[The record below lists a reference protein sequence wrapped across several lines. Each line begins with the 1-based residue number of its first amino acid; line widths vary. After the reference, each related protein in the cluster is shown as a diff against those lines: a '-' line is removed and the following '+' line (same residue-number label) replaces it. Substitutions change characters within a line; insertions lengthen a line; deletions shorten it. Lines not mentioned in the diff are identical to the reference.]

1 MSGSNESTNNNTCVV
16 CYKNVDIYSIGMCE
30 HPVCY
35 ECSTR
40 MRVLCC
46 QNECPICRQDLP
58 KVVFTKNIKPFR
70 QLHKGNLLDTRYNI
84 YFDTSDIQ
92 SKFYDLLASCC
103 NICKEKP
110 IFNNFNS
117 LKDHM
122 RHHHELHYCDLCVE
136 NLKIFSHERRCYT
149 RSDLAQHRR
158 KGDVDDKSHKG
169 HPLCEFCDQR
179 YMDNDELFRH
189 LRRDHLYCHF
199 CDADGLHQYYSSYDY
214 LRDHFRQEH
223 FLCEEGMCVEEKFT
237 SVFRTDIDLKA
248 HKASVH
254 SKQLSKAAAK
264 QARTLELEFTLAPRG
279 ENRMNRRGM
288 LGTSTSR
295 SSRDYSGRDYSGR
308 DYSGRDYSGRD
319 YSGRDYSGRDYSGR
333 DYSGR
338 DYSGRDYNLR
348 EYQQTVTPNANVFV
362 SNNEPTFVRQPSV
375 DVQSTEEFPTL
386 GNIAPIVPTLNQS
399 KGRGNVTIR
408 STIRPQPLA
417 VTDENFPVLGLESGS
432 TSISKTVNFSV
443 SSSNAP
449 GSNAQSQKSTTSNVS
464 IQVNHEPNGTVTT
477 KVSGPN
483 IRIRPAQLSMESF
496 PALGSAEPSTSS
508 NTNSA
513 HWKEV
518 LQWTCSKSASTSV
531 PKVKKVASPPLVPS
545 PPPIQSGED
554 FPTLSKSSKSK
565 KQSTITVVPSWGQP
579 QSSNNSNNVKTTT
592 DITKGKTKKK
602 KVKQNCNNNSANENE
617 SSSSKTNVSTVVVK
631 KECETSKSPS
641 DMNSMDPV
649 QSSSHSMQSMDNMSN
664 SENTSKNINVQPS
677 KEMEQIN
684 KKEKKKHKNIDNET
698 AVNTNF
704 DNNTSNGVQRKRTE
718 LKIDS
723 LNSTNRNVR
732 HLEEFPALSGS
743 SSKPP
748 GFTNPPPGFGT
759 TTPPPPGFCIKYNSM
774 DKLNSSN
781 GLTFT
786 NSSGESYS
794 IMPDNSK
801 HNSAYN
807 YVPPPEFPKRN
818 KCLVAKVNDVL
829 MQQDQIEEFRYISGL
844 FRQGTCNAQKYYTHC
859 REVMGLSAFENVF
872 PELLVLLPDIEKQQE
887 LFKVHKKESGNK
899 IKGLEIC
906 ATCGQVLK
914 NGSDFRTHMSNHT
927 LENHFPVLG
936 KNSASSQKN
945 SWVRK

>member
-1 MSGSNESTNNNTCVV
+1 MSANNESTSNNTCVV

-58 KVVFTKNIKPFR
+58 KVVFTKEIKPFS

-84 YFDTSDIQ
+84 YFDTPDIQ
-92 SKFYDLLASCC
+92 SKFYELLANVCH
-103 NICKEKP
+103 ICKERP
-110 IFNNFNS
+110 VFSTFNS

-122 RHHHELHYCDLCVE
+122 RHQHELHYCDLCVE

-149 RSDLAQHRR
+149 RPDLAQHRR
-158 KGDVDDKSHKG
+158 KGDIDDKSHKG

-223 FLCEEGMCVEEKFT
+223 FLCEEGMCAEEKFT

-264 QARTLELEFTLAPRG
+264 QARMLELEFTLAPRG

-288 LGTSTSR
+288 LGPSTSR
-295 SSRDYSGRDYSGR
+295 NS
-308 DYSGRDYSGRD
+308 
-319 YSGRDYSGRDYSGR
+319 
-333 DYSGR
+333 R

-348 EYQQTVTPNANVFV
+348 EYQQTVTPNSSNVFM
-362 SNNEPTFVRQPSV
+362 SNNEPTFVQQPSV

-386 GNIAPIVPTLNQS
+386 GNTAPIVPTLNQS

-417 VTDENFPVLGLESGS
+417 VTDENFPALGPESGS

-443 SSSNAP
+443 SSSNAS
-449 GSNAQSQKSTTSNVS
+449 GLSTQSQKSTTSNVS

-483 IRIRPAQLSMESF
+483 IRIRPAQFSMESF

-508 NTNSA
+508 NTNLA

-518 LQWTCSKSASTSV
+518 LQWTCSKSASTSA
-531 PKVKKVASPPLVPS
+531 PKPKKVASPPLIPS

-565 KQSTITVVPSWGQP
+565 KQSTITVVPSWSQA
-579 QSSNNSNNVKTTT
+579 QSSNNSNNAKTTT

-602 KVKQNCNNNSANENE
+602 KVKQNCNNNTANGNDG
-617 SSSSKTNVSTVVVK
+617 SSSKTNVSTAVVK
-631 KECETSKSPS
+631 KECETPTSSPIT
-641 DMNSMDPV
+641 NKTHAV
-649 QSSSHSMQSMDNMSN
+649 QSSSQSISKYADITN
-664 SENTSKNINVQPS
+664 SENTSKNINVQPV
-677 KEMEQIN
+677 KEIEQIN
-684 KKEKKKHKNIDNET
+684 KKEKKKHKNADNEAVVNTDIDNNAT
-698 AVNTNF
+698 
-704 DNNTSNGVQRKRTE
+704 NGVQRKRTE

-723 LNSTNRNVR
+723 LNSTNRNAR
-732 HLEEFPALSGS
+732 HLEDFPALSGS

-774 DKLNSSN
+774 DKINNSN

-794 IMPDNSK
+794 ILPDNSK
-801 HNSAYN
+801 HDSAYN
-807 YVPPPEFPKRN
+807 YVHPPEFQKRN
-818 KCLVAKVNDVL
+818 KCLVAKVNEVL
-829 MQQDQIEEFRYISGL
+829 MQHDQIEEFRYISGL
-844 FRQGTCNAQKYYTHC
+844 FRQGTCNAQDYYMHC

-872 PELLVLLPDIEKQQE
+872 SELLVLLPDIEKQQE

-914 NGSDFRTHMSNHT
+914 NGSDFRTHMTSHT
-927 LENHFPVLG
+927 LENHFPALG
-936 KNSASSQKN
+936 KNSVLPQKN

>member
-58 KVVFTKNIKPFR
+58 KVVFTKEIKPFR
-70 QLHKGNLLDTRYNI
+70 HLHKGNLFDTRYNI
-84 YFDTSDIQ
+84 YFDTPDIQ
-92 SKFYDLLASCC
+92 SKFYDLLANNC
-103 NICKEKP
+103 NICKEKAV
-110 IFNNFNS
+110 FNNFNS

-223 FLCEEGMCVEEKFT
+223 FLCEEGMCAEEKFT

-288 LGTSTSR
+288 LGASTSR
-295 SSRDYSGRDYSGR
+295 SSRDYGGRDYGGR
-308 DYSGRDYSGRD
+308 DYGGRDYGGRD
-319 YSGRDYSGRDYSGR
+319 YG
-333 DYSGR
+333 
-338 DYSGRDYNLR
+338 GRDYNLR
-348 EYQQTVTPNANVFV
+348 EYQQTVTPNTSNVFV
-362 SNNEPTFVRQPSV
+362 SNNEPTFVQQPSV

-386 GNIAPIVPTLNQS
+386 GNATPVVPTLSQS

-417 VTDENFPVLGLESGS
+417 VTDENFPALGPESGS

-443 SSSNAP
+443 SSGNSS
-449 GSNAQSQKSTTSNVS
+449 GSGTQTQKGTTSNVS

-483 IRIRPAQLSMESF
+483 IRIRPAQLSMESDF

-508 NTNSA
+508 NTNLA

-518 LQWTCSKSASTSV
+518 LQWTCSSKSASTSV
-531 PKVKKVASPPLVPS
+531 PKPKKVASPPLVPS
-545 PPPIQSGED
+545 PPPIQSGAD

-565 KQSTITVVPSWGQP
+565 KQSTITVVPSWSQP

-602 KVKQNCNNNSANENE
+602 KVKQNCNNNTVNGNDTTNSR
-617 SSSSKTNVSTVVVK
+617 TNVSTVLVK
-631 KECETSKSPS
+631 KECETLKNACANSKNAI
-641 DMNSMDPV
+641 DAV
-649 QSSSHSMQSMDNMSN
+649 QSSSQLMQNTNNMSN
-664 SENTSKNINVQPS
+664 NVNTSKNMNVQSS
-677 KEMEQIN
+677 KEIEQTN
-684 KKEKKKHKNIDNET
+684 KKDKKKHKNVDNET
-698 AVNTNF
+698 VVNTDT

-794 IMPDNSK
+794 ILPDNSK

-807 YVPPPEFPKRN
+807 YVPPPDFHKRN
-818 KCLVAKVNDVL
+818 KCLVANVNEVL
-829 MQQDQIEEFRYISGL
+829 MQHDQIEEFRYISGL
-844 FRQGTCNAQKYYTHC
+844 FRQGTCNAQDYYTRC
-859 REVMGLSAFENVF
+859 REAMGLSAFEDVF

-887 LFKVHKKESGNK
+887 LFKVHKKENGNK
-899 IKGLEIC
+899 IRGLEIC

-914 NGSDFRTHMSNHT
+914 NSDFRTHMASHT
-927 LENHFPVLG
+927 LENHFPALG
-936 KNSASSQKN
+936 KSNVPPQKN

>member
-1 MSGSNESTNNNTCVV
+1 
-16 CYKNVDIYSIGMCE
+16 
-30 HPVCY
+30 
-35 ECSTR
+35 
-40 MRVLCC
+40 
-46 QNECPICRQDLP
+46 
-58 KVVFTKNIKPFR
+58 
-70 QLHKGNLLDTRYNI
+70 
-84 YFDTSDIQ
+84 
-92 SKFYDLLASCC
+92 
-103 NICKEKP
+103 
-110 IFNNFNS
+110 
-117 LKDHM
+117 
-122 RHHHELHYCDLCVE
+122 
-136 NLKIFSHERRCYT
+136 
-149 RSDLAQHRR
+149 
-158 KGDVDDKSHKG
+158 
-169 HPLCEFCDQR
+169 
-179 YMDNDELFRH
+179 MDNDELFRH

-223 FLCEEGMCVEEKFT
+223 FLCEEGMCAEEKFT

-264 QARTLELEFTLAPRG
+264 QARMLELEFTLAPRG

-288 LGTSTSR
+288 LGPSTSR
-295 SSRDYSGRDYSGR
+295 HS
-308 DYSGRDYSGRD
+308 
-319 YSGRDYSGRDYSGR
+319 
-333 DYSGR
+333 R

-348 EYQQTVTPNANVFV
+348 EYQPTVAPNTSNVFM
-362 SNNEPTFVRQPSV
+362 SNNEPAFVQQPSV

-386 GNIAPIVPTLNQS
+386 GNTAPIVPTLNQS

-417 VTDENFPVLGLESGS
+417 VTDENFPALGPESGS

-443 SSSNAP
+443 SSSNAS
-449 GSNAQSQKSTTSNVS
+449 GLSTQSQKSTTSNVS

-483 IRIRPAQLSMESF
+483 IRIRPAQFSMESF
-496 PALGSAEPSTSS
+496 PALGSAEPSTST
-508 NTNSA
+508 NTNLA

-518 LQWTCSKSASTSV
+518 LQWTCSKSASTSA
-531 PKVKKVASPPLVPS
+531 PKPKKVASPPLIPS

-565 KQSTITVVPSWGQP
+565 KQSTITVVPSWSQA
-579 QSSNNSNNVKTTT
+579 QSSNNSNNAKTTT

-602 KVKQNCNNNSANENE
+602 KVKQNCNNNTANGNDG
-617 SSSSKTNVSTVVVK
+617 SSLKTNVSTAVVK
-631 KECETSKSPS
+631 KECETPTSSPI
-641 DMNSMDPV
+641 MNETHAV
-649 QSSSHSMQSMDNMSN
+649 QSSSQSILKYADITN
-664 SENTSKNINVQPS
+664 SENTSKNINVQPL
-677 KEMEQIN
+677 KEIEQIN
-684 KKEKKKHKNIDNET
+684 KKEKKKHKNADNEAVVNTDIDNNAT
-698 AVNTNF
+698 
-704 DNNTSNGVQRKRTE
+704 NGVQRKRTE

-723 LNSTNRNVR
+723 LNSTNRNAR
-732 HLEEFPALSGS
+732 HLEDFPALSGS
-743 SSKPP
+743 TSKPP

-774 DKLNSSN
+774 DKINNSN

-794 IMPDNSK
+794 ILPDNSK
-801 HNSAYN
+801 HDSAYN
-807 YVPPPEFPKRN
+807 YVHPPEFQKRN
-818 KCLVAKVNDVL
+818 KCLVAKVNEVL
-829 MQQDQIEEFRYISGL
+829 MQHDQIEEFRYISGL
-844 FRQGTCNAQKYYTHC
+844 FRQGTCSAQDYYTHC

-872 PELLVLLPDIEKQQE
+872 LELLVLLPDIEKQQE

-914 NGSDFRTHMSNHT
+914 NGSDFRTHMTSHT
-927 LENHFPVLG
+927 LENHFPALG
-936 KNSASSQKN
+936 KNSVLPQKN

>member
-1 MSGSNESTNNNTCVV
+1 MSGSNENTNNNTCVV

-40 MRVLCC
+40 MRVLCF

-58 KVVFTKNIKPFR
+58 KVVFTKNIKPFC
-70 QLHKGNLLDTRYNI
+70 QLHKGSLLDTQYNI
-84 YFDTSDIQ
+84 YFDTPDIR
-92 SKFYDLLASCC
+92 SKFYDLLANTC
-103 NICKEKP
+103 NICKDKP
-110 IFNNFNS
+110 ILNNFNS
-117 LKDHM
+117 LKNHM
-122 RHHHELHYCDLCVE
+122 RHWHELHYCDLCVE

-149 RSDLAQHRR
+149 RADLAQHRR
-158 KGDVDDKSHKG
+158 KGDIDDKSHKG

-189 LRRDHLYCHF
+189 LRRYHLYCHF
-199 CDADGLHQYYSSYDY
+199 CDADGLHQYYNSYDY

-223 FLCEEGMCVEEKFT
+223 FLCEEEMCVEEKFT

-279 ENRMNRRGM
+279 ENRMNRRGI
-288 LGTSTSR
+288 L
-295 SSRDYSGRDYSGR
+295 
-308 DYSGRDYSGRD
+308 
-319 YSGRDYSGRDYSGR
+319 
-333 DYSGR
+333 
-338 DYSGRDYNLR
+338 DYNLR
-348 EYQQTVTPNANVFV
+348 EYQQTITPNASNVFV

-417 VTDENFPVLGLESGS
+417 VTDENFPALGPESGG

-449 GSNAQSQKSTTSNVS
+449 GSSTQSQKSTTSNVS

-496 PALGSAEPSTSS
+496 PALGSTEPSTSS

-565 KQSTITVVPSWGQP
+565 KQSTITVVPSWVHP
-579 QSSNNSNNVKTTT
+579 QSTNN
-592 DITKGKTKKK
+592 I
-602 KVKQNCNNNSANENE
+602 
-617 SSSSKTNVSTVVVK
+617 K
-631 KECETSKSPS
+631 KECETSKNPS
-641 DMNSMDPV
+641 SMNNMDTV
-649 QSSSHSMQSMDNMSN
+649 QSSSPSMQNMDNM
-664 SENTSKNINVQPS
+664 
-677 KEMEQIN
+677 
-684 KKEKKKHKNIDNET
+684 
-698 AVNTNF
+698 
-704 DNNTSNGVQRKRTE
+704 NNT
-718 LKIDS
+718 
-723 LNSTNRNVR
+723 
-732 HLEEFPALSGS
+732 LSGS

-748 GFTNPPPGFGT
+748 GFANPPPGFGT

-794 IMPDNSK
+794 IVPDNSK

-818 KCLVAKVNDVL
+818 KCLVAKVNEVL

-859 REVMGLSAFENVF
+859 CKVMGLSAFENVF

-906 ATCGQVLK
+906 AICGQVLK
-914 NGSDFRTHMSNHT
+914 NGSDFRTHMTSHT
-927 LENHFPVLG
+927 LENHFPALG
-936 KNSASSQKN
+936 KSSAPSQKN

>member
-1 MSGSNESTNNNTCVV
+1 MSASGESTNNNTCVV
-16 CYKNVDIYSIGMCE
+16 CYKNVEVYSIGMCE

-58 KVVFTKNIKPFR
+58 KVVFTREIKPFR
-70 QLHKGNLLDTRYNI
+70 HLRKGNLLDTRYNI
-84 YFDTSDIQ
+84 HFDTPDIQ
-92 SKFYDLLASCC
+92 SKFYDLLSNRC
-103 NICKEKP
+103 NVCKEKP
-110 IFNNFNS
+110 VFNHFNS

-122 RHHHELHYCDLCVE
+122 RYQHELHYCNLCVE
-136 NLKIFSHERRCYT
+136 NLKIFSQERRCYT
-149 RSDLAQHRR
+149 WPDLAQHRR
-158 KGDVDDKSHKG
+158 KGDTDDKSHKG

-223 FLCEEGMCVEEKFT
+223 FLCEEGMCSEEKFT
-237 SVFRTDIDLKA
+237 SVFRTDIDFKA
-248 HKASVH
+248 HKTSVH

-264 QARTLELEFTLAPRG
+264 QARTLELEFTLAPRS

-288 LGTSTSR
+288 PGAS
-295 SSRDYSGRDYSGR
+295 SSRNPRDYNW
-308 DYSGRDYSGRD
+308 
-319 YSGRDYSGRDYSGR
+319 
-333 DYSGR
+333 
-338 DYSGRDYNLR
+338 RDYNLR
-348 EYQQTVTPNANVFV
+348 EYQQTVTPNPTNVFL

-375 DVQSTEEFPTL
+375 DVRSTEEFPTL
-386 GNIAPIVPTLNQS
+386 GNTAPIVPTLSQA

-417 VTDENFPVLGLESGS
+417 VTDENFPALGLESASG
-432 TSISKTVNFSV
+432 SISKTVNFSV
-443 SSSNAP
+443 SSGNPS
-449 GSNAQSQKSTTSNVS
+449 GSSAQPQKGTTSNVS

-483 IRIRPAQLSMESF
+483 IRIRPAQLSRESDF
-496 PALGSAEPSTSS
+496 PALGPVEPSTS
-508 NTNSA
+508 NANPA

-518 LQWTCSKSASTSV
+518 LQWTCSKSASASV
-531 PKVKKVASPPLVPS
+531 PKPKKVASPPLVLF
-545 PPPIQSGED
+545 PPPIRSGED
-554 FPTLSKSSKSK
+554 FPTLSKPSKSK
-565 KQSTITVVPSWGQP
+565 KQSTITVVPTWGQP
-579 QSSNNSNNVKTTT
+579 QNSNNNPKTTT
-592 DITKGKTKKK
+592 DITKGKAKKK
-602 KVKQNCNNNSANENE
+602 KVKQNCNNNNNSNTNNNET
-617 SSSSKTNVSTVVVK
+617 SGSRTNVSTVVVK
-631 KECETSKSPS
+631 KECETSNASRS
-641 DMNSMDPV
+641 SCSMNSVRAV
-649 QSSSHSMQSMDNMSN
+649 QSSSQSAQNIDVSN
-664 SENTSKNINVQPS
+664 NENTSKSMNMQHS
-677 KEMEQIN
+677 KETEQIN
-684 KKEKKKHKNIDNET
+684 KKEKKKNRSADNE
-698 AVNTNF
+698 AVVNTNT
-704 DNNTSNGVQRKRTE
+704 DNGTSNGVQRKRTE

-732 HLEEFPALSGS
+732 HSEEFPALGGS

-759 TTPPPPGFCIKYNSM
+759 TTPPPPGFCIKFNSM
-774 DKLNSSN
+774 DKLSSSN

-794 IMPDNSK
+794 ILPDDSK
-801 HNSAYN
+801 HESAYN
-807 YVPPPEFPKRN
+807 YVPPLEFQKRN
-818 KCLVAKVNDVL
+818 KCLVAKVNEVL

-844 FRQGTCNAQKYYTHC
+844 FRQGTCNGQEYYTHC

-872 PELLVLLPDIEKQQE
+872 PELLVLLPDISKQQE
-887 LFKVHKKESGNK
+887 LIKVHKRENGNK
-899 IKGLEIC
+899 IRGLEIC

-914 NGSDFRTHMSNHT
+914 NGSDFRQHMTSHT
-927 LENHFPVLG
+927 LENHFPALG
-936 KNSASSQKN
+936 KNSAPQKN

>member
-1 MSGSNESTNNNTCVV
+1 MSGSNESTNSNTCVV
-16 CYKNVDIYSIGMCE
+16 CYKNVNIYSIGMCE

-58 KVVFTKNIKPFR
+58 KVVFTKEIKPFR
-70 QLHKGNLLDTRYNI
+70 QLHKGHLLDARYNI

-92 SKFYDLLASCC
+92 SKFYDLLANIC

-110 IFNNFNS
+110 VFNNFNS

-122 RHHHELHYCDLCVE
+122 RHQHELHYCDLCVE
-136 NLKIFSHERRCYT
+136 NLKIFSHERRCYK
-149 RSDLAQHRR
+149 RSELAQHRR
-158 KGDVDDKSHKG
+158 KGDIDDKSHKG

-223 FLCEEGMCVEEKFT
+223 FLCEEGMCAEEKFT

-288 LGTSTSR
+288 LGPSTSR
-295 SSRDYSGRDYSGR
+295 NS
-308 DYSGRDYSGRD
+308 
-319 YSGRDYSGRDYSGR
+319 
-333 DYSGR
+333 R

-348 EYQQTVTPNANVFV
+348 EYQQTVTLNNSNVFV
-362 SNNEPTFVRQPSV
+362 SSNEPTFVRQPSV

-386 GNIAPIVPTLNQS
+386 GNTAPIVPTLGQS
-399 KGRGNVTIR
+399 K
-408 STIRPQPLA
+408 
-417 VTDENFPVLGLESGS
+417 DENFPALGPESGS
-432 TSISKTVNFSV
+432 TGISKTVNFSV
-443 SSSNAP
+443 SSSNVSGP
-449 GSNAQSQKSTTSNVS
+449 NAQSQKSTTSNVS

-496 PALGSAEPSTSS
+496 PALGSAEPSTSG
-508 NTNSA
+508 NANSA

-531 PKVKKVASPPLVPS
+531 PKPKKVASPPQVPS

-565 KQSTITVVPSWGQP
+565 KQSTITVVTSWGQP
-579 QSSNNSNNVKTTT
+579 QSSSNSNNAKTTT

-602 KVKQNCNNNSANENE
+602 KVKQ
-617 SSSSKTNVSTVVVK
+617 SSSNSNTNGNDGSSGSRTNVSTVMVK
-631 KECETSKSPS
+631 KECETPKSPTNTS
-641 DMNSMDPV
+641 KTNVV
-649 QSSSHSMQSMDNMSN
+649 QSSSQSTRNVDNISSN
-664 SENTSKNINVQPS
+664 SENTSKNINVQSS
-677 KEMEQIN
+677 KETEQIN
-684 KKEKKKHKNIDNET
+684 KTQKKKHKNVENET
-698 AVNTNF
+698 AANTDT
-704 DNNTSNGVQRKRTE
+704 DNNASNGVQRKRTE

-723 LNSTNRNVR
+723 LNSTNKSAY
-732 HLEEFPALSGS
+732 HLDEFPALGGS

-774 DKLNSSN
+774 DKLNNSN

-794 IMPDNSK
+794 ILPDNSK
-801 HNSAYN
+801 HNSSYN
-807 YVPPPEFPKRN
+807 YVPPPDFQKRN
-818 KCLVAKVNDVL
+818 KCLVAKVNEVL
-829 MQQDQIEEFRYISGL
+829 MQHDQIDEFRYISGL
-844 FRQGTCNAQKYYTHC
+844 FRQGTCNAQDYYTNC

-914 NGSDFRTHMSNHT
+914 NGPDFRTHMTSHT
-927 LENHFPVLG
+927 LENHFPALG
-936 KNSASSQKN
+936 KNSAPPQKN

>member
-1 MSGSNESTNNNTCVV
+1 MSANNESMNNNTCVV

-58 KVVFTKNIKPFR
+58 KVVFTKEIKPFN

-84 YFDTSDIQ
+84 YFDTPDIQ
-92 SKFYDLLASCC
+92 SKFYDLLANVCY
-103 NICKEKP
+103 ICKERP
-110 IFNNFNS
+110 VFSTFNS

-122 RHHHELHYCDLCVE
+122 RHQHELHYCDLCVE

-158 KGDVDDKSHKG
+158 KGDIDDKSHKG

-223 FLCEEGMCVEEKFT
+223 FLCEEGMCAEEKFT

-264 QARTLELEFTLAPRG
+264 QARMLELEFTLAPRG

-288 LGTSTSR
+288 LGPSTSR
-295 SSRDYSGRDYSGR
+295 NS
-308 DYSGRDYSGRD
+308 
-319 YSGRDYSGRDYSGR
+319 
-333 DYSGR
+333 R

-348 EYQQTVTPNANVFV
+348 EYQQTVTPNTSNVFM
-362 SNNEPTFVRQPSV
+362 SNNEPAFVQQPSV

-386 GNIAPIVPTLNQS
+386 GNTAPIVPTLNQS

-417 VTDENFPVLGLESGS
+417 VTDENFPALGPESGS

-443 SSSNAP
+443 SSSNAS
-449 GSNAQSQKSTTSNVS
+449 GLSTQSQKSTTSNVS

-483 IRIRPAQLSMESF
+483 IRIRPAQFSMESF

-508 NTNSA
+508 NTNLA

-518 LQWTCSKSASTSV
+518 LQWTCSKSASTSA
-531 PKVKKVASPPLVPS
+531 PKPKKVASPPLIPS

-565 KQSTITVVPSWGQP
+565 KQSTITVVPSWSQA
-579 QSSNNSNNVKTTT
+579 QSSNNSNNAKTTT

-602 KVKQNCNNNSANENE
+602 KVKQNCNNNTANGNDG
-617 SSSSKTNVSTVVVK
+617 SSSKTNVSTAVVK
-631 KECETSKSPS
+631 KECETPTSSPIT
-641 DMNSMDPV
+641 NKTHAG
-649 QSSSHSMQSMDNMSN
+649 QSSSQSILKYADITN
-664 SENTSKNINVQPS
+664 SENTSKNINVQPL
-677 KEMEQIN
+677 KEIEQIN
-684 KKEKKKHKNIDNET
+684 KKEKKKHKNADNEAVVNTDIDNNAT
-698 AVNTNF
+698 
-704 DNNTSNGVQRKRTE
+704 NGVQRKRTE

-723 LNSTNRNVR
+723 LNSTNRNTR
-732 HLEEFPALSGS
+732 HLEDFPALSGS

-774 DKLNSSN
+774 DKINNSN

-794 IMPDNSK
+794 ILPDNSK
-801 HNSAYN
+801 HDSAYN
-807 YVPPPEFPKRN
+807 YVHPPEFQKRN
-818 KCLVAKVNDVL
+818 KCLVAKVNEVL
-829 MQQDQIEEFRYISGL
+829 MQHDQIEEFRYISGL
-844 FRQGTCNAQKYYTHC
+844 FRQGTCNAQDYYMHC

-872 PELLVLLPDIEKQQE
+872 SELLVLLPDIEKQQE
-887 LFKVHKKESGNK
+887 LFKVHQKESGNK

-914 NGSDFRTHMSNHT
+914 NGSDFRTHMTSHT
-927 LENHFPVLG
+927 LENHFPALG
-936 KNSASSQKN
+936 KNNVLPQKN

>member
-1 MSGSNESTNNNTCVV
+1 MSANNESMSNNTCVV

-58 KVVFTKNIKPFR
+58 KVIFTKEIKPFS

-84 YFDTSDIQ
+84 YFDTPDIQ
-92 SKFYDLLASCC
+92 SKFYDLLANVCY
-103 NICKEKP
+103 ICKERP
-110 IFNNFNS
+110 VFSTFNS

-122 RHHHELHYCDLCVE
+122 RHQHELHYCDLCVE

-149 RSDLAQHRR
+149 RPDLAQHRR
-158 KGDVDDKSHKG
+158 KGDIDDKSHKG

-223 FLCEEGMCVEEKFT
+223 FLCEEGMCAEEKFT

-264 QARTLELEFTLAPRG
+264 QARMLELEFTLAPRG

-288 LGTSTSR
+288 LGPSTSR
-295 SSRDYSGRDYSGR
+295 NSRDYG
-308 DYSGRDYSGRD
+308 
-319 YSGRDYSGRDYSGR
+319 
-333 DYSGR
+333 
-338 DYSGRDYNLR
+338 GRDYNLR
-348 EYQQTVTPNANVFV
+348 EYQQTVTPNTSNVFM
-362 SNNEPTFVRQPSV
+362 SNNEPTFVQQPSV

-386 GNIAPIVPTLNQS
+386 GNTAPIVPTLNQS

-417 VTDENFPVLGLESGS
+417 VTDENFPALGLESGS

-443 SSSNAP
+443 SSSNAS
-449 GSNAQSQKSTTSNVS
+449 GLSTQSQKSTTSNVS

-483 IRIRPAQLSMESF
+483 IRIRPAQFSMESF

-508 NTNSA
+508 NTNLA

-518 LQWTCSKSASTSV
+518 LQWTCSKSASTSA
-531 PKVKKVASPPLVPS
+531 PKPKKVASPPLIPS

-565 KQSTITVVPSWGQP
+565 KQSTITVVPSWSQA
-579 QSSNNSNNVKTTT
+579 QSSNNSNSAKTTT

-602 KVKQNCNNNSANENE
+602 KVKQNCNNNTANGNDG
-617 SSSSKTNVSTVVVK
+617 SSSKTNVSTAVVK
-631 KECETSKSPS
+631 KEYETPTSSPIT
-641 DMNSMDPV
+641 NKTHAV
-649 QSSSHSMQSMDNMSN
+649 QSSSQSISKYADITN
-664 SENTSKNINVQPS
+664 SENTSKNINVQPL
-677 KEMEQIN
+677 KEIEQIN
-684 KKEKKKHKNIDNET
+684 KKEKKKHKNADNEAIVNTDIDNNAT
-698 AVNTNF
+698 
-704 DNNTSNGVQRKRTE
+704 NGVQRKRTE

-723 LNSTNRNVR
+723 LNSTNRNAR
-732 HLEEFPALSGS
+732 HLEDFPALSGS

-774 DKLNSSN
+774 DKINNSN

-794 IMPDNSK
+794 ILPDNSK
-801 HNSAYN
+801 HDSAYN
-807 YVPPPEFPKRN
+807 YVHPPEFQKRN
-818 KCLVAKVNDVL
+818 KCLVAKVNEVL
-829 MQQDQIEEFRYISGL
+829 MQHDQIEEFRYISGL
-844 FRQGTCNAQKYYTHC
+844 FRQGTCNAQDYYTHC

-872 PELLVLLPDIEKQQE
+872 SELLVLLPDIEKQQE
-887 LFKVHKKESGNK
+887 LFKVHQKESGNK

-914 NGSDFRTHMSNHT
+914 NGSDFRTHMTSHT
-927 LENHFPVLG
+927 LENHFPALG
-936 KNSASSQKN
+936 KNSVLPQKN

>member
-1 MSGSNESTNNNTCVV
+1 
-16 CYKNVDIYSIGMCE
+16 
-30 HPVCY
+30 
-35 ECSTR
+35 
-40 MRVLCC
+40 
-46 QNECPICRQDLP
+46 
-58 KVVFTKNIKPFR
+58 
-70 QLHKGNLLDTRYNI
+70 
-84 YFDTSDIQ
+84 
-92 SKFYDLLASCC
+92 
-103 NICKEKP
+103 
-110 IFNNFNS
+110 
-117 LKDHM
+117 
-122 RHHHELHYCDLCVE
+122 
-136 NLKIFSHERRCYT
+136 
-149 RSDLAQHRR
+149 
-158 KGDVDDKSHKG
+158 
-169 HPLCEFCDQR
+169 
-179 YMDNDELFRH
+179 MDNDELFRH

-223 FLCEEGMCVEEKFT
+223 FLCEEGMCAEEKFT

-264 QARTLELEFTLAPRG
+264 QARMLELEFTLAPRG

-288 LGTSTSR
+288 LGPSTSR
-295 SSRDYSGRDYSGR
+295 NS
-308 DYSGRDYSGRD
+308 
-319 YSGRDYSGRDYSGR
+319 
-333 DYSGR
+333 R

-348 EYQQTVTPNANVFV
+348 EYQQTVTPNTSNVFM
-362 SNNEPTFVRQPSV
+362 SNNEPAFVQQPSV

-386 GNIAPIVPTLNQS
+386 GNTAPIVPTLNQS

-417 VTDENFPVLGLESGS
+417 VTDENFPALGPESGS

-443 SSSNAP
+443 SSSNAS
-449 GSNAQSQKSTTSNVS
+449 GLSTQSQKSTTSNVS

-483 IRIRPAQLSMESF
+483 IRIRPAQFSMESF

-508 NTNSA
+508 NTNLA

-518 LQWTCSKSASTSV
+518 LQWTCSKSASTSA
-531 PKVKKVASPPLVPS
+531 PKPKKVASPPLIPS

-565 KQSTITVVPSWGQP
+565 KQSTITVVPSWSQA
-579 QSSNNSNNVKTTT
+579 QSSNNSNNAKTTT

-602 KVKQNCNNNSANENE
+602 KVKQNCNNNTANGNDG
-617 SSSSKTNVSTVVVK
+617 SSSKTNVSTAVVK
-631 KECETSKSPS
+631 KECETPTSSPIT
-641 DMNSMDPV
+641 NKTHAV
-649 QSSSHSMQSMDNMSN
+649 QSSSQSILKYADITN
-664 SENTSKNINVQPS
+664 SENTSKNINVQPL
-677 KEMEQIN
+677 KEIEQIN
-684 KKEKKKHKNIDNET
+684 KKEKKKHKNTDNEAVVNTDIDNNAT
-698 AVNTNF
+698 
-704 DNNTSNGVQRKRTE
+704 NGVQRKRTE

-723 LNSTNRNVR
+723 LNSTNRNTR
-732 HLEEFPALSGS
+732 HLEDFPALSGS

-774 DKLNSSN
+774 DKINNSN

-794 IMPDNSK
+794 ILPDNSK
-801 HNSAYN
+801 HDSAYN
-807 YVPPPEFPKRN
+807 YVHPPEFQKRN
-818 KCLVAKVNDVL
+818 KCLVAKVNEVL
-829 MQQDQIEEFRYISGL
+829 MQHDQIEEFRYISGL
-844 FRQGTCNAQKYYTHC
+844 FRQGTCNAQDYYTHC

-872 PELLVLLPDIEKQQE
+872 SELLVLLPDIEKQQE
-887 LFKVHKKESGNK
+887 LFKVHQKESGNK

-914 NGSDFRTHMSNHT
+914 NGSDFRTHMTSHT
-927 LENHFPVLG
+927 LENHFPALG
-936 KNSASSQKN
+936 KNNVLPQKN

>member
-1 MSGSNESTNNNTCVV
+1 MSANNESMNNNTCVV

-58 KVVFTKNIKPFR
+58 KVVFTKEIKPFN

-84 YFDTSDIQ
+84 YFDTLDIQ
-92 SKFYDLLASCC
+92 SKFYDLLANVCY
-103 NICKEKP
+103 ICKERP
-110 IFNNFNS
+110 VFSTFNS

-122 RHHHELHYCDLCVE
+122 RHQHELHYCDLCVE

-158 KGDVDDKSHKG
+158 KGDIDDKSHKG

-223 FLCEEGMCVEEKFT
+223 FLCEEGMCAEEKFT

-264 QARTLELEFTLAPRG
+264 QARMLELEFTLAPRG

-288 LGTSTSR
+288 LGPSTSR
-295 SSRDYSGRDYSGR
+295 NS
-308 DYSGRDYSGRD
+308 
-319 YSGRDYSGRDYSGR
+319 
-333 DYSGR
+333 R

-348 EYQQTVTPNANVFV
+348 EYQQTVTPNTSNVFM
-362 SNNEPTFVRQPSV
+362 SNNEPAFVQQPSV

-386 GNIAPIVPTLNQS
+386 GNTAPIVPTLNQS

-417 VTDENFPVLGLESGS
+417 VTDENFPALGPESGS

-443 SSSNAP
+443 SSSNAS
-449 GSNAQSQKSTTSNVS
+449 GLSTQSQKSTTSNVS

-483 IRIRPAQLSMESF
+483 IRIRPAQFSMESF

-508 NTNSA
+508 NTNLA

-518 LQWTCSKSASTSV
+518 LQWTCSKSASTSA
-531 PKVKKVASPPLVPS
+531 PKPKKVASPPLIPS

-565 KQSTITVVPSWGQP
+565 KQSTITVVPSWSQA
-579 QSSNNSNNVKTTT
+579 QSSNNSNNAKTTT

-602 KVKQNCNNNSANENE
+602 KVKQNCNNNTANGNDG
-617 SSSSKTNVSTVVVK
+617 SSSKTNVSTAVVK
-631 KECETSKSPS
+631 KECETPTSSPIT
-641 DMNSMDPV
+641 NKTHAG
-649 QSSSHSMQSMDNMSN
+649 QSSSQSILKYADITN
-664 SENTSKNINVQPS
+664 SENTSKNINVQPL
-677 KEMEQIN
+677 KEIEQIN
-684 KKEKKKHKNIDNET
+684 KKEKKKHKNADNEAVVNTDIDNNAT
-698 AVNTNF
+698 
-704 DNNTSNGVQRKRTE
+704 NGVQRKRTE

-723 LNSTNRNVR
+723 LNSTNRNTR
-732 HLEEFPALSGS
+732 HLEDFPALSGS

-774 DKLNSSN
+774 DKINNSN

-794 IMPDNSK
+794 ILPDNSK
-801 HNSAYN
+801 HDSAYN
-807 YVPPPEFPKRN
+807 YVHPPEFQKRN
-818 KCLVAKVNDVL
+818 KCLVAKVNEVL
-829 MQQDQIEEFRYISGL
+829 MQHDQIEEFRYISGL
-844 FRQGTCNAQKYYTHC
+844 FRQGTCNAQDYYMHC

-872 PELLVLLPDIEKQQE
+872 SELLVLLPDIEKQQE
-887 LFKVHKKESGNK
+887 LFKVHQKESGNK

-914 NGSDFRTHMSNHT
+914 NGSDFRTHMTSHT
-927 LENHFPVLG
+927 LENHFPALG
-936 KNSASSQKN
+936 KNNVLPQKN

>member
-1 MSGSNESTNNNTCVV
+1 
-16 CYKNVDIYSIGMCE
+16 
-30 HPVCY
+30 
-35 ECSTR
+35 
-40 MRVLCC
+40 
-46 QNECPICRQDLP
+46 
-58 KVVFTKNIKPFR
+58 
-70 QLHKGNLLDTRYNI
+70 
-84 YFDTSDIQ
+84 
-92 SKFYDLLASCC
+92 
-103 NICKEKP
+103 
-110 IFNNFNS
+110 
-117 LKDHM
+117 
-122 RHHHELHYCDLCVE
+122 
-136 NLKIFSHERRCYT
+136 
-149 RSDLAQHRR
+149 
-158 KGDVDDKSHKG
+158 
-169 HPLCEFCDQR
+169 
-179 YMDNDELFRH
+179 MDNDELFRH

-223 FLCEEGMCVEEKFT
+223 FLCEEGMCLEEKFT

-288 LGTSTSR
+288 PGPSNTS
-295 SSRDYSGRDYSGR
+295 
-308 DYSGRDYSGRD
+308 
-319 YSGRDYSGRDYSGR
+319 
-333 DYSGR
+333 
-338 DYSGRDYNLR
+338 
-348 EYQQTVTPNANVFV
+348 NVFM
-362 SNNEPTFVRQPSV
+362 SNNEPTFVQQPSV

-386 GNIAPIVPTLNQS
+386 GNTAPIVPTLNQN

-417 VTDENFPVLGLESGS
+417 VTDENFPALGLESGS

-443 SSSNAP
+443 SSSNAS
-449 GSNAQSQKSTTSNVS
+449 GSSAQSQKSTTSNVS

-496 PALGSAEPSTSS
+496 PALGTVEPSTSS

-531 PKVKKVASPPLVPS
+531 PKPKKVASPPLVPS

-579 QSSNNSNNVKTTT
+579 QSSNNNNNIKTTT

-602 KVKQNCNNNSANENE
+602 KVKQNCNNNIANGND
-617 SSSSKTNVSTVVVK
+617 SSTKTNVSTVVVK
-631 KECETSKSPS
+631 KECETPRNVSSV
-641 DMNSMDPV
+641 NSVDAV
-649 QSSSHSMQSMDNMSN
+649 QSSSQSTQNADNINN
-664 SENTSKNINVQPS
+664 SENTSKNINVQPL
-677 KEMEQIN
+677 KELEQIN

-698 AVNTNF
+698 TINTDS
-704 DNNTSNGVQRKRTE
+704 DNNSSIGVQRKRTE

-732 HLEEFPALSGS
+732 QLEEFPALSS
-743 SSKPP
+743 TSSKPSA
-748 GFTNPPPGFGT
+748 FTNPPPGFGT

-774 DKLNSSN
+774 DKLNNSN

-794 IMPDNSK
+794 ILPDNSK

-807 YVPPPEFPKRN
+807 YVPPPEFQKRN
-818 KCLVAKVNDVL
+818 KCLVAKVNEVL
-829 MQQDQIEEFRYISGL
+829 MQHDQIEEFRYISGL
-844 FRQGTCNAQKYYTHC
+844 FRQGTRNAQDYYTHC

-887 LFKVHKKESGNK
+887 LFKIHKRESGNK
-899 IKGLEIC
+899 LKGLEIC

-914 NGSDFRTHMSNHT
+914 NGSDFRTHMTSHT
-927 LENHFPVLG
+927 LENHFPALG
-936 KNSASSQKN
+936 KNSAQPQKN

>member
-1 MSGSNESTNNNTCVV
+1 MSANNESMNNNTCVV

-58 KVVFTKNIKPFR
+58 KVVFTKEIKPFN

-84 YFDTSDIQ
+84 YFNTLDIQ
-92 SKFYDLLASCC
+92 SKFYDLLANVCY
-103 NICKEKP
+103 ICKERP
-110 IFNNFNS
+110 VFSIFNS

-122 RHHHELHYCDLCVE
+122 RHQHELHYCDLCVE

-158 KGDVDDKSHKG
+158 KGDIDDKSHKG

-223 FLCEEGMCVEEKFT
+223 FLCEEGMCAEEKFT

-264 QARTLELEFTLAPRG
+264 QARMLELEFTLAPRG

-288 LGTSTSR
+288 LGPSTSR
-295 SSRDYSGRDYSGR
+295 NS
-308 DYSGRDYSGRD
+308 
-319 YSGRDYSGRDYSGR
+319 
-333 DYSGR
+333 R

-348 EYQQTVTPNANVFV
+348 EYQQTVTPNTSNVFM
-362 SNNEPTFVRQPSV
+362 SNNELAFVQQPSV

-386 GNIAPIVPTLNQS
+386 GNTAPIVPTLNQS

-417 VTDENFPVLGLESGS
+417 VTDENFPALGPESGS

-443 SSSNAP
+443 SSSNAS
-449 GSNAQSQKSTTSNVS
+449 GLSTQSQKSTTSNVS

-483 IRIRPAQLSMESF
+483 IRIRPAQFSMESF

-508 NTNSA
+508 NTNLA

-518 LQWTCSKSASTSV
+518 LQWTCSKSASTSA
-531 PKVKKVASPPLVPS
+531 PKPKKVASPPLIPS

-565 KQSTITVVPSWGQP
+565 KQSTITVVPSWSQA
-579 QSSNNSNNVKTTT
+579 QSSNNSNNAKTTT

-602 KVKQNCNNNSANENE
+602 KVKQNCNNNTANGNDG
-617 SSSSKTNVSTVVVK
+617 SSSKTNVSTAVVK
-631 KECETSKSPS
+631 KECETPTSSPIT
-641 DMNSMDPV
+641 NKTHAG
-649 QSSSHSMQSMDNMSN
+649 QSSSQSILKYADITN
-664 SENTSKNINVQPS
+664 SENTSKNINVQPL
-677 KEMEQIN
+677 KEIEQIN
-684 KKEKKKHKNIDNET
+684 KKEKKKHKNADNEAVVNTDIDNNAT
-698 AVNTNF
+698 
-704 DNNTSNGVQRKRTE
+704 NGVQRKRTE

-723 LNSTNRNVR
+723 LNSTNRNTR
-732 HLEEFPALSGS
+732 HLEDFPALSGS

-774 DKLNSSN
+774 DKINNSN

-794 IMPDNSK
+794 ILPDNSK
-801 HNSAYN
+801 HDSAYN
-807 YVPPPEFPKRN
+807 YVHPPEFQKRN
-818 KCLVAKVNDVL
+818 KCLVAKVNEVL
-829 MQQDQIEEFRYISGL
+829 MQHDQIEEFRYISGL
-844 FRQGTCNAQKYYTHC
+844 FRQGTCNAQDYYTHC

-872 PELLVLLPDIEKQQE
+872 SELLVLLPDIEKQQE
-887 LFKVHKKESGNK
+887 LFKVHQKESGNK

-914 NGSDFRTHMSNHT
+914 NGSDFRTHMTSHT
-927 LENHFPVLG
+927 LENHFPALG
-936 KNSASSQKN
+936 KNNVLPQKN

>member
-1 MSGSNESTNNNTCVV
+1 MSANNESMNNNTCVV

-58 KVVFTKNIKPFR
+58 KVVFTKEIKPFN

-84 YFDTSDIQ
+84 YFNTLDIQ
-92 SKFYDLLASCC
+92 SKFYDLLANVCY
-103 NICKEKP
+103 ICKERP
-110 IFNNFNS
+110 VFSIFNS

-122 RHHHELHYCDLCVE
+122 RHQHELHYCDLCVE

-158 KGDVDDKSHKG
+158 KGDIDDKSHKG

-223 FLCEEGMCVEEKFT
+223 FLCEEGMCAEEKFT

-264 QARTLELEFTLAPRG
+264 QARMLELEFTLAPRG

-288 LGTSTSR
+288 LGPSTSR
-295 SSRDYSGRDYSGR
+295 NS
-308 DYSGRDYSGRD
+308 
-319 YSGRDYSGRDYSGR
+319 
-333 DYSGR
+333 R

-348 EYQQTVTPNANVFV
+348 EYQQTVTPNTSNVFM
-362 SNNEPTFVRQPSV
+362 SNNELAFVQQPSV

-386 GNIAPIVPTLNQS
+386 GNTAPIVPTLNQS

-417 VTDENFPVLGLESGS
+417 VTDENFPALGPESGS

-443 SSSNAP
+443 SSSNAS
-449 GSNAQSQKSTTSNVS
+449 GLSTQSQKSTTSNVS

-483 IRIRPAQLSMESF
+483 IRIRPAQFSMESF

-508 NTNSA
+508 NTNLA

-518 LQWTCSKSASTSV
+518 LQWTCSKSASTSA
-531 PKVKKVASPPLVPS
+531 PKPKKVASPPLIPS

-565 KQSTITVVPSWGQP
+565 KQSTITVVPSWSQA
-579 QSSNNSNNVKTTT
+579 QSSNNSNNAKTTT

-602 KVKQNCNNNSANENE
+602 KVKQNCNNNTANGNDG
-617 SSSSKTNVSTVVVK
+617 SSSKTNVSTAVVK
-631 KECETSKSPS
+631 KECETPTSSPIT
-641 DMNSMDPV
+641 NKTHAG
-649 QSSSHSMQSMDNMSN
+649 QSSSQSILKYADITN
-664 SENTSKNINVQPS
+664 SENTSKNINVQPL
-677 KEMEQIN
+677 KEIEQIN
-684 KKEKKKHKNIDNET
+684 KKEKKKHKNADNEAVVNTDIDNNAT
-698 AVNTNF
+698 
-704 DNNTSNGVQRKRTE
+704 NGVQRKRTE

-723 LNSTNRNVR
+723 LNSTNRNTR
-732 HLEEFPALSGS
+732 HLEDFPALSGS

-774 DKLNSSN
+774 DKINNSN

-794 IMPDNSK
+794 ILPDNSK
-801 HNSAYN
+801 HDSAYN
-807 YVPPPEFPKRN
+807 YVHPPEFQKRN
-818 KCLVAKVNDVL
+818 KCLVAKVNEVL
-829 MQQDQIEEFRYISGL
+829 MQHDQIEEFRYISGL
-844 FRQGTCNAQKYYTHC
+844 FRQGTCNAQDYYMHC

-872 PELLVLLPDIEKQQE
+872 SELLVLLPDIEKQQE
-887 LFKVHKKESGNK
+887 LFKVHQKESGNK

-914 NGSDFRTHMSNHT
+914 NGSDFRTHMTSHT
-927 LENHFPVLG
+927 LENHFPALG
-936 KNSASSQKN
+936 KNNVLPQKN

>member
-1 MSGSNESTNNNTCVV
+1 MSANNESMNNNTCVV

-58 KVVFTKNIKPFR
+58 KVVFTKEIKPFS

-84 YFDTSDIQ
+84 YFDTPDIQ
-92 SKFYDLLASCC
+92 SKFYDLLANVCY
-103 NICKEKP
+103 ICKERP
-110 IFNNFNS
+110 VFSTFNS

-122 RHHHELHYCDLCVE
+122 RHQHELHYCDLCVE

-158 KGDVDDKSHKG
+158 KGDIDDKSHKG

-223 FLCEEGMCVEEKFT
+223 FLCEEGMCAEEKFT

-264 QARTLELEFTLAPRG
+264 QARMLELEFTLAPRG
-279 ENRMNRRGM
+279 ENRMNRRGL
-288 LGTSTSR
+288 LGPSTSR
-295 SSRDYSGRDYSGR
+295 NSRDYSGRDY
-308 DYSGRDYSGRD
+308 
-319 YSGRDYSGRDYSGR
+319 
-333 DYSGR
+333 
-338 DYSGRDYNLR
+338 NVR
-348 EYQQTVTPNANVFV
+348 EYQPTVTPNTSNVFM
-362 SNNEPTFVRQPSV
+362 SNNEPTFVQQPSV

-386 GNIAPIVPTLNQS
+386 GNTAPIVPTLNQS

-417 VTDENFPVLGLESGS
+417 VTDENFPALGPESGS

-443 SSSNAP
+443 SSSNAS
-449 GSNAQSQKSTTSNVS
+449 GLSTQSQKSTTSNVS
-464 IQVNHEPNGTVTT
+464 IQVNHELNGTVTT

-483 IRIRPAQLSMESF
+483 IRIRPAQFSMESF
-496 PALGSAEPSTSS
+496 PALGSAEPSTSN
-508 NTNSA
+508 NTNLA

-518 LQWTCSKSASTSV
+518 LQWTCSKSASTSA
-531 PKVKKVASPPLVPS
+531 PKPKKVASPPLIPS

-565 KQSTITVVPSWGQP
+565 KQSTITVVPSWSQA
-579 QSSNNSNNVKTTT
+579 QSSNNSNNAKTTT

-602 KVKQNCNNNSANENE
+602 KVKQNCSNNTANGNDGN
-617 SSSSKTNVSTVVVK
+617 SSKTNVSTAVVK
-631 KECETSKSPS
+631 KECETPTSSPIT
-641 DMNSMDPV
+641 NKTHAV
-649 QSSSHSMQSMDNMSN
+649 QSSSQSILKYADIIN
-664 SENTSKNINVQPS
+664 SENTSKNINVQPL
-677 KEMEQIN
+677 KEIEQIN
-684 KKEKKKHKNIDNET
+684 KKEKKKHKNADNEAVVNTDIDNNAT
-698 AVNTNF
+698 
-704 DNNTSNGVQRKRTE
+704 NGVQRKRTE

-723 LNSTNRNVR
+723 LNSTNRNAR
-732 HLEEFPALSGS
+732 HLEDFPALSGS

-759 TTPPPPGFCIKYNSM
+759 TTPPPPGFCVKYNSM
-774 DKLNSSN
+774 DEINNSN

-794 IMPDNSK
+794 ILPDNSK
-801 HNSAYN
+801 HDSACN
-807 YVPPPEFPKRN
+807 YVHPPEFQKRN
-818 KCLVAKVNDVL
+818 KCLVAKVNEVL
-829 MQQDQIEEFRYISGL
+829 MQHDQIEEFRYISGL
-844 FRQGTCNAQKYYTHC
+844 FRQGTCNAQDYYTHC
-859 REVMGLSAFENVF
+859 RVVMGLSAFENVF
-872 PELLVLLPDIEKQQE
+872 SELLVLLPDIEKQQE
-887 LFKVHKKESGNK
+887 LFKVHQKESGNK

-914 NGSDFRTHMSNHT
+914 NGSDFRTHMTSHT
-927 LENHFPVLG
+927 LENHFPALG
-936 KNSASSQKN
+936 KNNVLPQKN

>member
-1 MSGSNESTNNNTCVV
+1 MSGSNENMNNNTCVV

-58 KVVFTKNIKPFR
+58 KVVFTKEIKPFR
-70 QLHKGNLLDTRYNI
+70 QLHKGSLIDTRYNI
-84 YFDTSDIQ
+84 YFDSSDIQ
-92 SKFYDLLASCC
+92 NKFYDLLANVCY
-103 NICKEKP
+103 ICKEKLV
-110 IFNNFNS
+110 FNNFNS

-122 RHHHELHYCDLCVE
+122 RHQHELHYCDLCVE

-223 FLCEEGMCVEEKFT
+223 FLCEEGTCIEEKFT

-288 LGTSTSR
+288 LGPSTSR
-295 SSRDYSGRDYSGR
+295 NSRDYS
-308 DYSGRDYSGRD
+308 
-319 YSGRDYSGRDYSGR
+319 
-333 DYSGR
+333 
-338 DYSGRDYNLR
+338 LR
-348 EYQQTVTPNANVFV
+348 EYQPISPNTSNVFIP
-362 SNNEPTFVRQPSV
+362 NNEPTFIKRSV

-386 GNIAPIVPTLNQS
+386 GNTAPIVPTLNQS

-417 VTDENFPVLGLESGS
+417 VTDENFPALGPEAGS

-443 SSSNAP
+443 SSTNAT
-449 GSNAQSQKSTTSNVS
+449 GSNTQPQKSTTSNVS

-518 LQWTCSKSASTSV
+518 LQWTCSKSASTSI
-531 PKVKKVASPPLVPS
+531 PKKVVSPPLNPS

-554 FPTLSKSSKSK
+554 FPTLSKSSRSK

-579 QSSNNSNNVKTTT
+579 QNSNNSNSIKTTT
-592 DITKGKTKKK
+592 DLIKGKTRKK
-602 KVKQNCNNNSANENE
+602 KVKQNYNNNTANGNDANN
-617 SSSSKTNVSTVVVK
+617 SKTNISSVVVK
-631 KECETSKSPS
+631 KECETPRNLYS
-641 DMNSMDPV
+641 MNRMDTV
-649 QSSSHSMQSMDNMSN
+649 QSSSQSTRNTDNISN
-664 SENTSKNINVQPS
+664 NEIISKNINVQSS

-698 AVNTNF
+698 VVNTNIG
-704 DNNTSNGVQRKRTE
+704 NNTSNGVQRKRTE

-723 LNSTNRNVR
+723 LNSSNRNVR
-732 HLEEFPALSGS
+732 HLEEFPALSSS

-759 TTPPPPGFCIKYNSM
+759 TTPPPPGFCIKYNSI
-774 DKLNSSN
+774 DKLHNNN

-794 IMPDNSK
+794 ILPDNSK
-801 HNSAYN
+801 HNKVYN
-807 YVPPPEFPKRN
+807 YLPPPEFQKRN
-818 KCLVAKVNDVL
+818 KCLVAKVNEIL
-829 MQQDQIEEFRYISGL
+829 MQHDDQIEEFRYISGL
-844 FRQGTCNAQKYYTHC
+844 FRQGTYNAQDYYMHC
-859 REVMGLSAFENVF
+859 REVMGLSAFENIF
-872 PELLVLLPDIEKQQE
+872 PELLVLLPDIEKEQE

-906 ATCGQVLK
+906 TTCGQVLK
-914 NGSDFRTHMSNHT
+914 NGSDFRTHMTNHT
-927 LENHFPVLG
+927 LESHFPALG
-936 KNSASSQKN
+936 KNNGLSQKY
-945 SWVRK
+945 S

>member
-1 MSGSNESTNNNTCVV
+1 MSANNESMNNSTCVV

-58 KVVFTKNIKPFR
+58 KVVFTKQIKPFS

-84 YFDTSDIQ
+84 YFDTLDIQ
-92 SKFYDLLASCC
+92 SKFYDLLANVCY
-103 NICKEKP
+103 ICKERP
-110 IFNNFNS
+110 VFSTFNS

-122 RHHHELHYCDLCVE
+122 RHQHELHYCDLCVE

-158 KGDVDDKSHKG
+158 KGDIDDKSHKG

-223 FLCEEGMCVEEKFT
+223 FLCEEGMCAEEKFT

-264 QARTLELEFTLAPRG
+264 QARMLELEFTLAPRG
-279 ENRMNRRGM
+279 ENRINRRGM
-288 LGTSTSR
+288 LGPSTSR
-295 SSRDYSGRDYSGR
+295 NSRDYSGRDYS
-308 DYSGRDYSGRD
+308 
-319 YSGRDYSGRDYSGR
+319 
-333 DYSGR
+333 
-338 DYSGRDYNLR
+338 LR
-348 EYQQTVTPNANVFV
+348 EYQQTVTPNTSNVFM
-362 SNNEPTFVRQPSV
+362 SNNEPAFVQQPSV

-386 GNIAPIVPTLNQS
+386 GNTAPIVPTLNQS

-417 VTDENFPVLGLESGS
+417 VTDENFPALGPESGS

-443 SSSNAP
+443 SSSNAS
-449 GSNAQSQKSTTSNVS
+449 GLSTQSQKSTTSNVS

-483 IRIRPAQLSMESF
+483 IRIRPAQFSMESF

-508 NTNSA
+508 NTNLA

-518 LQWTCSKSASTSV
+518 LQWTCSKSASTSA
-531 PKVKKVASPPLVPS
+531 PKPKKVASPPLIPS

-565 KQSTITVVPSWGQP
+565 KQSTITVVPSWSQA

-602 KVKQNCNNNSANENE
+602 KVKQNFNNNTANGNDG
-617 SSSSKTNVSTVVVK
+617 SSSKTNVSTAVVK
-631 KECETSKSPS
+631 KECETPTSSPIT
-641 DMNSMDPV
+641 NKTHAV
-649 QSSSHSMQSMDNMSN
+649 QSSSQSILKYADITN
-664 SENTSKNINVQPS
+664 SENTSKNINVQPL
-677 KEMEQIN
+677 KEIEQIN
-684 KKEKKKHKNIDNET
+684 KKEKKKHKNADNEAVVNTDIDNNAT
-698 AVNTNF
+698 
-704 DNNTSNGVQRKRTE
+704 NGVQRKRTE

-723 LNSTNRNVR
+723 LNSTNRNAR
-732 HLEEFPALSGS
+732 HLEDFPALSGS
-743 SSKPP
+743 TSKPP

-774 DKLNSSN
+774 DKINNSN

-794 IMPDNSK
+794 ILPDNSK
-801 HNSAYN
+801 HDSAYN
-807 YVPPPEFPKRN
+807 YVHPPEFQKRN
-818 KCLVAKVNDVL
+818 KCLVAKVNEVL
-829 MQQDQIEEFRYISGL
+829 MQHDQIEEFRYISGL
-844 FRQGTCNAQKYYTHC
+844 FRQGTYNAQDYYTHC

-872 PELLVLLPDIEKQQE
+872 SELLVLLPDIEKQQE

-914 NGSDFRTHMSNHT
+914 NGSDFRTHMTSHT
-927 LENHFPVLG
+927 LENHFPALG
-936 KNSASSQKN
+936 KNSVLPQKN